1 MQRMKNPT
9 QIQGGDGAS
18 SPRRSVSRS
27 PGSPNAVHVPWRR
40 KKNPKERK
48 NARIFGRRK
57 EGDLAET
64 NVVVGEEQ
72 LQQQKQWFQVAGFFV
87 IPLGESGVVGW

>member
-1 MQRMKNPT
+1 MVLRLRDDPFQDRPVRQT
-9 QIQGGDGAS
+9 PCTFHGA
-18 SPRRSVSRS
+18 
-27 PGSPNAVHVPWRR
+27 A
-40 KKNPKERK
+40 KNPKERK
-48 NARIFGRRK
+48 NARSFGRRK